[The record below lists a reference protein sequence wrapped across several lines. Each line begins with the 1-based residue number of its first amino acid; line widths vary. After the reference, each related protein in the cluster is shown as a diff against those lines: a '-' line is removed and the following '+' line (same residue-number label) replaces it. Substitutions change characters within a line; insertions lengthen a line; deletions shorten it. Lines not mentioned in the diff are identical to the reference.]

1 MNSPGDK
8 YLRQAR
14 QVKAADEPEALGLL
28 AGEPGEALSR
38 GPLTSEMSAYPLHG
52 QIMGSGVKTGAAAIE
67 LRRRRAGGV
76 Q

>member
-52 QIMGSGVKTGAAAIE
+52 QKSSGVKIGAAAIE
-67 LRRRRAGGV
+67 LRGRRAGGV